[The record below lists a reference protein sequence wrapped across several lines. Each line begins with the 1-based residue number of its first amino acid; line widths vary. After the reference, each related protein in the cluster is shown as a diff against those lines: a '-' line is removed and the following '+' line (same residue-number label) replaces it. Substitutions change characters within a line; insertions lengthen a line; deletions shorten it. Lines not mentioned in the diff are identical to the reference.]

1 MKIPTMMLFVDSDQV
16 EVMGFINEKGINKES
31 IKGSP
36 LSLAY
41 EAVFTNLPVA
51 KELNE
56 AIPAYNKAF
65 HEYNEVSMTDEN
77 MAILKRCGA
86 KVDSLQDVQMQQ
98 LFAYIFVHFIASQQ
112 GRQHPLFCW
121 QPVITP
127 ILLHRLYHITP
138 FSTIYLYFALFIY
151 PSCRNAQFPQAL
163 PKYDLA

>member
-65 HEYNEVSMTDEN
+65 HETVTGEQ
-77 MAILKRCGA
+77 KCF
-86 KVDSLQDVQMQQ
+86 
-98 LFAYIFVHFIASQQ
+98 LFRHYGPIRFISSPCA
-112 GRQHPLFCW
+112 
-121 QPVITP
+121 
-127 ILLHRLYHITP
+127 
-138 FSTIYLYFALFIY
+138 
-151 PSCRNAQFPQAL
+151 
-163 PKYDLA
+163 